1 MKSFIVTILVAL
13 FFVLA
18 LIFGARNEQV
28 VTISYFVAQ
37 GEYRLPVVLAVV
49 FLAGFLVSWLFA
61 IYHITRM
68 RLTVRALKKKINY
81 FKVNNRLSKPR
92 FRLPRTL
99 TLNVRDFIFAF
110 AHRSWLRLVYGAA

>member
-1 MKSFIVTILVAL
+1 MKSFIVTIFVAL

-37 GEYRLPVVLAVV
+37 GEYRLPVVLAIV

-61 IYHITRM
+61 IYHLTKM
-68 RLTVRALKKKINY
+68 RLTVRALKKENLLLQG
-81 FKVNNRLSKPR
+81 KVENEPAPLAVTKDAN
-92 FRLPRTL
+92 
-99 TLNVRDFIFAF
+99 A
-110 AHRSWLRLVYGAA
+110 

>member
-68 RLTVRALKKKINY
+68 RLTVRALKKENQLLQGKQPPVETAVSVAKDAN
-81 FKVNNRLSKPR
+81 
-92 FRLPRTL
+92 
-99 TLNVRDFIFAF
+99 A
-110 AHRSWLRLVYGAA
+110 